1 MELEGKKVTRMRK
14 FGFILHPLDVMDI
27 SRKYS
32 FASKIPQ
39 RLLEAL
45 LKMAP
50 PVKASEIT
58 GVVSPIGEEVG
69 GYFVGCLLTSKQ
81 MKELPLAFVQKKI
94 IKAGLKAQELGAQ
107 IVGLG
112 AFTAVV
118 GDAGITIAKHL
129 DIPVTTGNTYTVFTA
144 LEGTRMAAKKMGYS
158 IGESKVLI
166 IGATGS
172 IGAACAKILAPD
184 LENLMLM
191 APDKEKL
198 NSLAKEIKGENSHLD
213 LIWDTSLDHLLPKAQ
228 IIISASGSFSPLI
241 HPEDLMRGAIV
252 CDVARPRDVA
262 AKVAELRKDVLIID
276 GGIVKVPGPVE
287 FNFDFGFP
295 KGTCYACMAETM
307 ILALENRLT
316 SFTLGRNIAVEQ
328 LEDMASMAKKHGFYL
343 SGLRSFEREITPDT
357 ISAIREMVEAGSYA
371 SS

>member
-1 MELEGKKVTRMRK
+1 MRK
-14 FGFILHPLDVMDI
+14 FGFILHPLEIEDI

-39 RLLEAL
+39 GVLEGL
-45 LKMAP
+45 LKIAP
-50 PVKASEIT
+50 PLKASEIT
-58 GVVSPIGEEVG
+58 GVVSPTGVEVG

-94 IKAGLKAQELGAQ
+94 IKACKKAQELGVS

-129 DIPVTTGNTYTVFTA
+129 DIPVTTGNTYTVYTA
-144 LEGTRMAAKKMGYS
+144 LEGTRMAAKEMGYS
-158 IGESKVLI
+158 IGDSRVLI
-166 IGATGS
+166 VGATGS

-184 LENLMLM
+184 LESLMLM

-198 NSLAKEIKGENSHLD
+198 DLLAKEIRGENPHLD
-213 LIWDTSLDHLLPKAQ
+213 LLWDTSLDQLLPEAQ

-241 HPEDLMRGAIV
+241 HPQDLMSGAIV

-262 AKVAELRKDVLIID
+262 AKVAEQRKDVLIID

-295 KGTCYACMAETM
+295 RGTCYACMAETM
-307 ILALENRLT
+307 ILTLEKRLT
-316 SFTLGRNIAVEQ
+316 SYTLGRNITVEQ
-328 LEDMASMAKKHGFYL
+328 LEDMATMAKKHGFYL
-343 SGLRSFEREITPDT
+343 SGLRSFEREVTTDT
-357 ISAIREMVEAGSYA
+357 ISAIREMAETGSYA
-371 SS
+371 ST